1 MSRARFWDVL
11 AVRRRGGFA
20 PQSGLWSRPP
30 IARYF
35 LPETDFRRL
44 ACLRHRHPAMVS
56 RMEPCYFER
65 MLERI
70 DKGNVRVMPSRME
83 AARRPVRSLLIRSA
97 LQEAP

>member
-1 MSRARFWDVL
+1 
-11 AVRRRGGFA
+11 
-20 PQSGLWSRPP
+20 
-30 IARYF
+30 
-35 LPETDFRRL
+35 
-44 ACLRHRHPAMVS
+44 
-56 RMEPCYFER
+56 